1 MFPIDTSCQNVI
13 STLNSLTQ
21 YVLMNNSTLIQLFK
35 SLDKADRRQ
44 LRKVVTSPFFNQKEE
59 VTALFDYIDKHL
71 DSGAPKLMKEKAFA
85 AVYPKQKFDVDRLY
99 YPMSALTQI
108 ILKYLTI
115 NELEQQTPQYHRL
128 LNRALRKRGA
138 EKIYEKTLEDSK
150 TYLDEQPL
158 RNGQFHLDNFMLTFG
173 EEFHSK
179 QKLHRDADFGLQDIA
194 NSFHFYAISEVLR
207 LAISLLS
214 HQLVAKKEYD
224 QPLLAA
230 VLNIAEQH
238 LDVPAIATQYF
249 AFQTLSAASQIIT
262 TRSAEKTSE
271 NIVDEEGS
279 FFQQLKKEIS
289 ENKKL
294 FPETE
299 LRDLVLVAV
308 NYCIRRQNRGELAYA
323 QEALDLYQL
332 GLKEGVLL
340 ENGILSPYTYK
351 NVLMLALKINNY
363 SWAEQF
369 LMDYKK
375 FLPEKERENLYLYNY
390 AIFSFKKNDFPKV
403 IQLLQEAN
411 LKEVLFNLDAR
422 RMLARIYYDLKEFNA
437 LDSYIESS
445 KIYLH
450 RQNDIGYHKEAY
462 TNFFRTLEKFLKSD
476 LHTTAIKDKLRQEV
490 TETQMIVE
498 REWLLEKLI

>member
-1 MFPIDTSCQNVI
+1 
-13 STLNSLTQ
+13 
-21 YVLMNNSTLIQLFK
+21 MNNSTLIQLFK

-44 LRKVVTSPFFNQKEE
+44 LRKVVTSPFFNQKED
-59 VTALFDYIDKHL
+59 VMALFDYIDKHL
-71 DSGAPKLMKEKAFA
+71 EAGAPKLRKEKAFA

-150 TYLDEQPL
+150 TYLNEQPL
-158 RNGQFHLDNFMLTFG
+158 RNGQFHLDSFILTFG
-173 EEFHSK
+173 EEFHTK

-194 NSFHFYAISEVLR
+194 NDFHFYAISETLR
-207 LAISLLS
+207 LGIALLS
-214 HQLVAKKEYD
+214 HQVVAKREYN

-230 VLNIAEQH
+230 ALTIAEQH

-249 AFQTLSAASQIIT
+249 AFQTLSAAHQIAPAHST
-262 TRSAEKTSE
+262 EQTVE
-271 NIVDEEGS
+271 NATDTEGG
-279 FFQQLKKEIS
+279 FFQKLKKEITD
-289 ENKKL
+289 NKKL

-299 LRDLVLVAV
+299 LRDLILVAI
-308 NYCIRRQNRGELAYA
+308 NYCIRRQNRGELAYIH
-323 QEALDLYQL
+323 EALDLFQL

-340 ENGILSPYTYK
+340 ESGILSPYTYK
-351 NVLMLALKINNY
+351 NVLMLALKINKY
-363 SWAEQF
+363 EWAEQF
-369 LMDYKK
+369 LVDYKK
-375 FLPEKERENLYLYNY
+375 FLPEKERENLYKYNY
-390 AIFSFKKNDFPKV
+390 AVFNFRKNDFTTA
-403 IQLLQEAN
+403 IQLLQEVN

-450 RQNDIGYHKEAY
+450 RQNDIGYHKESY
-462 TNFFRTLEKFLKSD
+462 INFFRTLEKFLKSD
-476 LHTTAIKDKLRQEV
+476 LHVIAVKDKLRQEI